1 MRGLWILLGILLGLL
16 LLLLLLLLIPV
27 RIDLRFDRQLNV
39 RLRVLGI
46 PFTVFDG
53 SRESTPKQKLQKK
66 NASQTPAGDAE
77 DSPLK
82 IRLQSLQ
89 AALKNEGL
97 AGYLDLCRQL
107 TSYGGKLM
115 NDVHRSFS
123 VRVLRVYYLVA
134 GGDPDEVAVH
144 YGRVSTWLYAAQ
156 ALLEH
161 HIKVKKR
168 EIRLI
173 PDFLADDSALY
184 LDATIRICP
193 MRLLF
198 TVCGCI
204 FRVYGYTNRKIT
216 DFEALTETQGG

>member
-1 MRGLWILLGILLGLL
+1 MKVLWILLGILLGLL
-16 LLLLLLLLIPV
+16 LLLLLLLVIPARV
-27 RIDLRFDRQLNV
+27 YLRFDRQLNV

-53 SRESTPKQKLQKK
+53 SRETAQKQRTKKRDSSTSSAG
-66 NASQTPAGDAE
+66 NAE
-77 DSPLK
+77 ESPLK
-82 IRLQSLQ
+82 AYFKSLQ
-89 AALKNEGL
+89 AALKNEGPV
-97 AGYLDLCRQL
+97 GYLDLCRRL

-115 NDVHRSFS
+115 NGVRRSFS
-123 VRVLRVYYLVA
+123 VRVIRVYYLVA
-134 GGDPDEVAVH
+134 GGDPDEVAVR
-144 YGRVSTWLYAAQ
+144 YGRVNTWLYAAQ

-184 LDATIRICP
+184 VDATIRVCP
-193 MRLLF
+193 LRLLF
-198 TVCGCI
+198 AVCGCI

-216 DFEALTETQGG
+216 AFEALTETQGG